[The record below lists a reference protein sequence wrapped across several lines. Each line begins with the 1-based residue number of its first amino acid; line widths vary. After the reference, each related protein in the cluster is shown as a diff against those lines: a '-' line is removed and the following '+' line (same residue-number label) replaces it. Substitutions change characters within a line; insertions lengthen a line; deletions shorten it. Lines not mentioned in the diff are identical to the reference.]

1 MIVEFREWLRQEMFL
16 AEARMELVI
25 PLFLCERC
33 LVASSNSYRP
43 VSECSR
49 KGRGICCK
57 LRDGSCSKY
66 VVLVEMRMS
75 DCGNTEKG
83 LLVFIQIS
91 EWTEQAPDA
100 QLKAI
105 LVLTSTSQ
113 QRKTKCIRIH
123 CASFGRRYSQESSMA
138 CEMINTLASR
148 SVDKQCVRKVVFG

>member
-1 MIVEFREWLRQEMFL
+1 MFL
-16 AEARMELVI
+16 AEARMELVV

-49 KGRGICCK
+49 KGQAICCK
-57 LRDGSCSKY
+57 LRNGSCSKY

-75 DCGNTEKG
+75 DCGNTEMS
-83 LLVFIQIS
+83 LLVFVQIS

-105 LVLTSTSQ
+105 LALTFTSQ
-113 QRKTKCIRIH
+113 QRKMKCIRTH
-123 CASFGRRYSQESSMA
+123 GASFAGFGGIGRRYSQECSMA
-138 CEMINTLASR
+138 SEMINTLASR
-148 SVDKQCVRKVVFG
+148 LVDK